1 MSRGLLKVQ
10 RSAWFR
16 AGTTPLMS
24 EQEQDQPGSVKGS
37 GCGIRS
43 PFQDLEQAQNPAWF
57 R

>member
-10 RSAWFR
+10 HSAWFR
-16 AGTTPLMS
+16 AGTMPLVS
-24 EQEQDQPGSVKGS
+24 EQEQDQPGSEKGS

-43 PFQDLEQAQNPAWF
+43 PFQDLEQAQDPAWF